1 MNSSRCADASRSAGL
16 ALSLLV
22 PGDLETRTGGYGY
35 DRRIVDGLRA
45 LGWAVDVV
53 RLDGSFPLPTP
64 QARADADRALAA
76 IPDGRLVLADGLAFG
91 ALPDEAARHARR
103 LAIVALVH
111 HPLASENG
119 LDAAVAAQFEI
130 SERRALSSARGV
142 VVTSR
147 ATARALDRYG
157 VPANRIAVVEPGTNR
172 APLAHGS
179 GGAAPS
185 LLCVATLTPRKGYEL
200 LMRALA
206 ALSDRPWRLTCAG
219 SLDRDA
225 ATVARVREL
234 IRGFAMDNRVTLAGD
249 LDAPRLAIEYDRA
262 DLFVLPTLYEGYG
275 MTVAEAL
282 ARGVPVVSTA
292 TGAIPDLVD
301 PSPDTGRSAGIVVP
315 PGDQDAFTG
324 ALGRA
329 IDDADLRAR
338 LAAGARATRDRLPTW
353 EAAAAAMARALEAR
367 RG

>member
-1 MNSSRCADASRSAGL
+1 VNSGRSTDGSRSARA
-16 ALSLLV
+16 ALSLVV
-22 PGDLETRTGGYGY
+22 PGDLGTRTGGYGY
-35 DRRIVDGLRA
+35 DRRIVAGLRA
-45 LGWAVDVV
+45 RGWHVDVV
-53 RLDGSFPLPTP
+53 QLDDSFPLPTP
-64 QARADADRALAA
+64 QARDDAGRALAA

-91 ALPDEAARHARR
+91 ALPEEAARHARR

-119 LDAAVAAQFEI
+119 LDPAVAAQLQI
-130 SERRALSSARGV
+130 SERRALWSARGV

-157 VPANRIAVVEPGTNR
+157 VPADRIAVVEPGTDP
-172 APLAHGS
+172 APLARGS
-179 GGAAPS
+179 GSAAPS

-200 LMRALA
+200 LIRALGA
-206 ALSDRPWRLTCAG
+206 VRDRAWRLTCAG

-225 ATVARVREL
+225 GTVARVCEL
-234 IRGFAMDNRVTLAGD
+234 IGEFGIEDRVTLAGD

-262 DLFVLPTLYEGYG
+262 DLFALATLYEGYG
-275 MTVAEAL
+275 MAVAEAL

-301 PSPDTGRSAGIVVP
+301 AVPSRRAGIVVP
-315 PGDQDAFTG
+315 PGDQDAFTH
-324 ALGRA
+324 ALARA
-329 IDDADLRAR
+329 IDDADLRVR
-338 LAAGARATRDRLPTW
+338 LAAGARGVRDRLPTW
-353 EAAAAAMARALEAR
+353 DAAAAAMAQALEAR